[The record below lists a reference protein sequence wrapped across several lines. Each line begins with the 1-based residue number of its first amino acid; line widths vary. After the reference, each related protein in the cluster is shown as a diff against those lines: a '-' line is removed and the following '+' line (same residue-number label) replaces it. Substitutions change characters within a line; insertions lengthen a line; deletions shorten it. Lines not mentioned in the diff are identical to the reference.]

1 MSERG
6 FQPLQKHTSDNE
18 RFDRSSNPII
28 NPRSIDQVRT
38 SSPRSPDMPHM
49 HIGPSAFRPIEA
61 RNTPLNS
68 HALTRYSG
76 QSQVNGQLENR
87 VASRASI
94 TVDWLGPIMT
104 KIVDEASERDRRRD
118 QREHE
123 ERMRAQQREENLTEQ
138 ALQLMKTE
146 IEQVKAAANQRAETD
161 ILRKE
166 KELLERES
174 EMQKQF
180 AQKELQ
186 NVERQKEFLLQHKK
200 EHIEAAKQREKEQ
213 IEAAK
218 QREKEQV
225 EAAKQREKEQ
235 IEAAKQREREAYEL
249 LTHRERENMIR
260 AEKEAEFAAQREDNC
275 DKIYTITLISKLKQL
290 FWSNR

>member
-28 NPRSIDQVRT
+28 NLRSIDQVRT
-38 SSPRSPDMPHM
+38 SSPRSPDMTHM
-49 HIGPSAFRPIEA
+49 HIGPSAFRSIEA

-68 HALTRYSG
+68 RASTRYSG

-104 KIVDEASERDRRRD
+104 KIVDEASQRDR
-118 QREHE
+118 
-123 ERMRAQQREENLTEQ
+123 RAQQREENLTEQ

-146 IEQVKAAANQRAETD
+146 IEQVKATANQRAETD

-200 EHIEAAKQREKEQ
+200 EQ

-225 EAAKQREKEQ
+225 EAAKVIIFMDHSVFQFCDLSRVQEQ
-235 IEAAKQREREAYEL
+235 DRSLPEVY
-249 LTHRERENMIR
+249 
-260 AEKEAEFAAQREDNC
+260 
-275 DKIYTITLISKLKQL
+275 S
-290 FWSNR
+290 W